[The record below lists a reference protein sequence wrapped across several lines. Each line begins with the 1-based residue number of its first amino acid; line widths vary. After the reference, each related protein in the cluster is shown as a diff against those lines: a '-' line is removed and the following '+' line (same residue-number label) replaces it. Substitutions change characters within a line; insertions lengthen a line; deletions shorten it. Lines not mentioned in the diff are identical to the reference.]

1 MGDPARADKSQIV
14 DYPYHDQPGKW
25 PHRKAM
31 FQIKANY
38 MLMIDNLMDL
48 THLGYVHNRTIGGDP
63 NTHVT
68 ADMETRPTENGAYFI
83 RWLPDCQP
91 PPTYQK
97 GGQVRGAH
105 RPVAGV
111 RIRRAGHRVAMV
123 GRSRRRTRRA
133 REPQPERL
141 PPALAARRDTGD
153 RDDVPLFLVDIAN
166 GYRQEEPQA
175 TQEMYDEIYPTFIED
190 KTIMEAQ
197 QERLDLDPDRSLV
210 PINADGALALARIAI
225 DRLIAQEQATVAQA
239 AE

>member
-1 MGDPARADKSQIV
+1 
-14 DYPYHDQPGKW
+14 
-25 PHRKAM
+25 M

-83 RWLPDCQP
+83 RWLPGLPAAADLSEGAAGSRGASTGGRSSNTSRRASCCNGRAVS
-91 PPTYQK
+91 TSDAARARTANQK
-97 GGQVRGAH
+97 GFHLRLLHGA
-105 RPVAGV
+105 
-111 RIRRAGHRVAMV
+111 
-123 GRSRRRTRRA
+123 T
-133 REPQPERL
+133 PE
-141 PPALAARRDTGD
+141 TETT
-153 RDDVPLFLVDIAN
+153 FHYFWSTSN